1 MGGSW
6 SWSWLLTPVSPLPGV
21 VPSTA
26 LSAIVIGHV
35 WNSLPAIGLT
45 NEENEGVV
53 DSEKYRGGGVS
64 RRQLR
69 KWNHSCL
76 LDRVVAV
83 ASRRAASSVKALV
96 CCWVDQG

>member
-1 MGGSW
+1 MGGSS

-53 DSEKYRGGGVS
+53 DSEKYRGEVS